1 MKQSCCRSEHKFEQG
16 FPQQEQSPL
25 RGGQEKWLRSDEAG
39 LFWGWIQPK
48 ITLSY
53 FETILRQN
61 LLFSVAVLI
70 SMLDVSCDSVSSYI
84 WTSGEILNKITYS

>member
-1 MKQSCCRSEHKFEQG
+1 MS
-16 FPQQEQSPL
+16 
-25 RGGQEKWLRSDEAG
+25 
-39 LFWGWIQPK
+39 GWIQPK
-48 ITLSY
+48 ITLIYFQY

-84 WTSGEILNKITYS
+84 LTLGEMLNKIT